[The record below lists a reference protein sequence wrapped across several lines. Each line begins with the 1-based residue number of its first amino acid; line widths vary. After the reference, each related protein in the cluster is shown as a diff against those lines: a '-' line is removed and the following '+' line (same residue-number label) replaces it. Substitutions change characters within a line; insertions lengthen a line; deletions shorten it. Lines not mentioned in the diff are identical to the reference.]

1 MSSDAISTLRLS
13 RWVRRRASLA
23 VVVVLP
29 EPCRPTIMMA
39 TGGTA
44 LKSMVWPS
52 EPSVAISSSWTI
64 LTTIW
69 PGVTD
74 FTTVAPTACSRTR
87 SVKLLTTSS
96 ETSASSSA
104 RRTSRIAASTSA
116 SDSEPRPVRRSSMP
130 PSFSDRLSN
139 NAVLPVALTLRSRR
153 SLRLEGWPR
162 AVMPHPSRRRFAAPQ
177 DEGRSKHFCARGRI
191 ALSGVDLRPRRA
203 GRRVEKN
210 VFPRIAAVKPLQ
222 ARKVKKSRGKMA
234 FS

>member
-1 MSSDAISTLRLS
+1 M
-13 RWVRRRASLA
+13 RRASFA

-29 EPCRPTIMMA
+29 EPCKPTIMIA

-44 LKSMVWPS
+44 LRSMVWPS
-52 EPSVAISSSWTI
+52 EPRVAISSSWTI

-74 FTTVAPTACSRTR
+74 LTTVAPTACSRTR

-116 SDSEPRPVRRSSMP
+116 SESEPRPVSRSRMP

-139 NAVLPVALTLRSRR
+139 NAVVLC
-153 SLRLEGWPR
+153 
-162 AVMPHPSRRRFAAPQ
+162 
-177 DEGRSKHFCARGRI
+177 SKHFRARGRI
-191 ALSGVDLRPRRA
+191 ALSGVGLRSHGPGGGSKRTSFRESARVKPPQAGKVKESWAA
-203 GRRVEKN
+203 GRRFLDQPIEITY
-210 VFPRIAAVKPLQ
+210 FSAA
-222 ARKVKKSRGKMA
+222 SSG
-234 FS
+234 FGF